1 MSFEFRRQGQV
12 WLEDTSLSSYY
23 RLHVG
28 QEVTFS
34 QTFKQQSLPQR
45 TLHALNNLFE
55 DSEIN
60 QANPADFSFKLFMVN
75 QTSPESNQHK
85 PLDLLLDYSDNSYKT
100 FNLYFVYADYS
111 PAVYYK
117 IEKCVFTAGAFEIPT
132 KGIITVSLS
141 GQGSKLTRVEGTFP
155 GTDSGYKSAEQ
166 FVENSALQ
174 VTVGSD
180 VLDNILSA
188 SLEVQNNIEWT
199 QNNTIQKSLVATDAS
214 NTTYPENFTLTTRNV
229 GGSIRQY
236 VSKTDSASTSNLQTW
251 NEKTTVRIQAGNSTS
266 APQLDINMT
275 DACSFTNRA
284 SFSEVFAQ
292 NYDYRV
298 VVNPTNLNNYF
309 TY

>member
-1 MSFEFRRQGQV
+1 V
-12 WLEDTSLSSYY
+12 WLEDTSLATFY
-23 RLHVG
+23 RLHTG

-34 QTFKQQSLPQR
+34 QTFKQTSISNR
-45 TLHALNNLFE
+45 TLHNLNNLFE

-60 QANPADFSFKLFMVN
+60 EANPADFSFSLFMVDQQN
-75 QTSPESNQHK
+75 PESNQHK

-117 IEKCVFTAGAFEIPT
+117 IEKCVFTSGTFNIPT
-132 KGIITVSLS
+132 KGIMTVSLS
-141 GQGSKLTRVEGTFP
+141 GQGSKLTRVEGSFP
-155 GTDSGYKSAEQ
+155 GADSDFKASET

-180 VLDNILSA
+180 VLDNVLSA

-199 QNNTIQKSLVATDAS
+199 QNNTVQKSLATTDAS
-214 NTTYPENFTLTTRNV
+214 NTTYPENFALKTRNV

-251 NEKTTVRIQAGNSTS
+251 NERTTVRIQAGNSTS

-298 VVNPTNLNNYF
+298 VENPSNLNNYF